1 MTEGVNTIVQKKLRN
16 LWIGIGLLFVMIVVL
31 FVILLSSHLFLYDC
45 NPLLCSS
52 DYGCEVIKLRSVLG
66 LGGCGKGFGLASGKA
81 AFQAVDS
88 AYVSTHVNS
97 IMAHIPKT
105 PISSHVTLLPNN
117 SCPCELLFNVGAD
130 SRRNQ

>member
-31 FVILLSSHLFLYDC
+31 FVILLSSHLFLYDLVVYH
-45 NPLLCSS
+45 NRIIPYMADVTL
-52 DYGCEVIKLRSVLG
+52 I
-66 LGGCGKGFGLASGKA
+66 LGGCGKGFGLAIGKA